1 MHDYCR
7 PDTTRGR
14 FLAGWICAMLIY
26 ALFSAT
32 TSAFAEGG
40 KSIATATS
48 VTYGQQQFGNTATG
62 AFQPGSCGWG
72 GSEDAYRSF
81 WSLGVLAG
89 DVVTIDWESNT
100 KGNEIRI
107 LPMGTTD
114 FTMFQV
120 TPAAEQ
126 ALAGNGKN
134 QLTYTSPQSGV
145 LPMYFRVCS
154 DTPGPYDFMAT
165 DQHALVTALTKRVRI
180 RRTAKLVGTAN
191 LVDGTPVPDGL
202 AFTLT
207 AKWPRHGLAQFTGT
221 AQAGSLVFQISL
233 PPTAQGKTVT
243 FAISRVADAQY
254 LEAKSSSQKVQVARR
269 HNRRHRHRH

>member
-1 MHDYCR
+1 MHDDCR
-7 PDTTRGR
+7 PGTTRSR
-14 FLAGWICAMLIY
+14 SLARWILGTLIY
-26 ALFSAT
+26 ALFVATASA
-32 TSAFAEGG
+32 SAEGG
-40 KSIATATS
+40 TSIAAATG
-48 VTYGQQQFGNTATG
+48 VVYGQQQFGNTATG

-81 WSLGVLAG
+81 WSLGVMAG

-120 TPAAEQ
+120 TPVAEQ

-134 QLTYTSPQSGV
+134 QLKYTAPQSGV

-154 DTPGPYDFMAT
+154 DTPGPYDFLAT
-165 DQHALVTALTKRVRI
+165 NQHALVAALAKRLRI
-180 RRTAKLVGTAN
+180 RRTARIVGTAR

-207 AKWPRHGLAQFTGT
+207 AKWPGRGLAQFTAT
-221 AQAGSLVFQISL
+221 TQAGSLTFPVSL
-233 PPTAQGKTVT
+233 PPSTQGKNVIFT
-243 FAISRVADAQY
+243 IGRPADAQY
-254 LEAKSSSQKVQVARR
+254 LEAKSASMKAKVARR
-269 HNRRHRHRH
+269 HHRRHRH